1 MGLLTFRPSASR
13 HPSYPPRCD
22 HWPSQPR
29 RRLGL
34 PISSK
39 SSSRRLV
46 VSIYV
51 SPQQQLTR
59 LRICLSLSSQLWV
72 KRIISLNNNNNLL
85 LFDDTPSRPC
95 KSWCPI
101 GGMAWSE
108 DIVSL
113 GMKAKGAGSNI
124 YSSSVESSLLLFP
137 PLDIIMLARHPA
149 DNIIS
154 ESESFSFFI
163 DTPASERAGQRRTN
177 INQSFRSHYRKYYFF
192 VFTASISLSL
202 WERMAGGCM
211 GGCWRVA
218 PPKKI
223 WISYSETRYWN
234 RFMVWIS
241 SIHHLMGPP
250 GGYLCM
256 VRGT

>member
-1 MGLLTFRPSASR
+1 M
-13 HPSYPPRCD
+13 
-22 HWPSQPR
+22 
-29 RRLGL
+29 
-34 PISSK
+34 
-39 SSSRRLV
+39 
-46 VSIYV
+46 
-51 SPQQQLTR
+51 
-59 LRICLSLSSQLWV
+59 
-72 KRIISLNNNNNLL
+72 
-85 LFDDTPSRPC
+85 FDDTPSRPC

-113 GMKAKGAGSNI
+113 GVKAKGAGSNI

-149 DNIIS
+149 DIIS

-163 DTPASERAGQRRTN
+163 DTPQHRREQDSAERTS
-177 INQSFRSHYRKYYFF
+177 INHYFDHTIVLSYFF

-241 SIHHLMGPP
+241 SIHLHGPA
-250 GGYLCM
+250 GRLCITWYVLKYDTIDRSTFYAMAM
-256 VRGT
+256 VRVYVVVMDRRQMPTYDTTYDTIANKKWK